1 MEMEKGMK
9 WQWEDS
15 RPDGGGRGE
24 TLSICAWAGGTTEFH
39 QKSPEVYWRLYLA
52 RWIFSLPVR
61 IRTSGTNS
69 YRRSHGLWF
78 AAPTL

>member
-24 TLSICAWAGGTTEFH
+24 TLSICAWAGGTRANYPDFFENHQFH
-39 QKSPEVYWRLYLA
+39 VIKIV
-52 RWIFSLPVR
+52 
-61 IRTSGTNS
+61 
-69 YRRSHGLWF
+69 
-78 AAPTL
+78 

>member
-52 RWIFSLPVR
+52 CGYLVPK
-61 IRTSGTNS
+61 
-69 YRRSHGLWF
+69 Y
-78 AAPTL
+78 

>member
-52 RWIFSLPVR
+52 R
-61 IRTSGTNS
+61 
-69 YRRSHGLWF
+69 
-78 AAPTL
+78 A